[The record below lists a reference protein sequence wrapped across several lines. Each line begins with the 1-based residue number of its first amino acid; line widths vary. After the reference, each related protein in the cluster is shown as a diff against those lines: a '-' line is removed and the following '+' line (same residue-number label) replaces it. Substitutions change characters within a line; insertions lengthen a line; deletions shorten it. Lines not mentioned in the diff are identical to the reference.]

1 MTEEQGYVQLLD
13 KERQMLDKH
22 NRKLQNLSIED
33 LERQQQKEQQQVLE
47 DCYNTN
53 SLLFG
58 NEKVRN
64 QRLFEINIKY
74 LRRKAELYRQAAMSK
89 EAHQIEQQIAQ
100 AEADEA
106 LRKQKE
112 YAERLQQW
120 RKEYSGTSA
129 ETQKNAELAVLD
141 EMHKA
146 GLVKEE
152 EYQQL
157 RKAIQQKYALGNKY
171 NDNGYGD
178 MLTNMY
184 TAWDGLI
191 NGTTDKT
198 VSRMEKIGA
207 VAQSTWA
214 IAGAALEQ
222 YYAYSQACLDKE
234 VADIEAKYEK
244 DIAAAGKNK
253 KKIAQ
258 LEEDCEK
265 EIADAKNKYNKKAQK
280 IEIAQA
286 VAQTAMAAINA
297 YASAAAIPVVGYILA
312 PIAAAMAVAAG
323 AMQIATI
330 KKQHQAQSSGYYGGG
345 FTRRSLNDREEVGV
359 VHANEFVA
367 NARATQNSE
376 LMPFFSLIDHAQ
388 RNNTV
393 GSLTRDDVIGSMGTG
408 AVARATAT
416 SAGEAQR
423 NAAELLNVAVS
434 VGQTGDTL
442 KKLNERL
449 ENGIEAFMVMDG
461 ERGFDR
467 TYTEYNKLKN
477 KPKR

>member
-1 MTEEQGYVQLLD
+1 
-13 KERQMLDKH
+13 
-22 NRKLQNLSIED
+22 
-33 LERQQQKEQQQVLE
+33 
-47 DCYNTN
+47 
-53 SLLFG
+53 
-58 NEKVRN
+58 
-64 QRLFEINIKY
+64 
-74 LRRKAELYRQAAMSK
+74 MSK

-106 LRKQKE
+106 MRKQQE
-112 YAERLQQW
+112 YADKLQQW

-129 ETQKNAELAVLD
+129 KIQMSAELAVLD

-157 RKAIQQKYALGNKY
+157 RKAIQQKYAMGGKFS
-171 NDNGYGD
+171 DGGYGD

-184 TAWDGLI
+184 SALDGLV

-198 VSRMEKIGA
+198 VSSMEKIGA

-222 YYAYSQACLDKE
+222 YSAYSQACCDVE
-234 VADIEAKYEK
+234 VAEIEAKYDKE
-244 DIAAAGKNK
+244 IAAAGKNQK
-253 KKIAQ
+253 RVAQ
-258 LEEDCEK
+258 LEEQKEK
-265 EIADAKNKYNKKAQK
+265 DIAKVKSKYNKQAMT
-280 IEIAQA
+280 IEMAQA

-297 YASAAAIPVVGYILA
+297 YASAAAVPVVGYILA

-323 AMQIATI
+323 ALQIATI
-330 KKQHQAQSSGYYGGG
+330 KKQHQAQQKGYYGGG

-408 AVARATAT
+408 AVVRATAT

-423 NAAELLNVAVS
+423 NSAELLNVAVS
-434 VGQTGDTL
+434 VGQTGETL
-442 KKLNERL
+442 KRLNERL
-449 ENGIEAFMVMDG
+449 EDGIEAYMVMDG

-467 TYTEYNKLKN
+467 AYSEYNKLKN
-477 KPKR
+477 RTKR